1 MTKMQ
6 PSSIEE
12 EVRISFTG
20 LEADK
25 GIAYAADLAKAL
37 NGWKDFCE
45 LSISIFL
52 NEELSTRPLAY
63 ELRPQIKIRSLERN
77 SFDVVSVVVVPIA
90 LMVGYDVAKT
100 LWKWRRSLV
109 KNHIDNKKAFLS
121 REQAIEALKVLASS
135 HNIRVTET
143 IEVVKVMDSIDDS
156 LNDLVEPIDHSAER
170 MIITSSS
177 ETSRIELTSQDKK
190 ALKSG
195 YHVTSSEAR
204 KGFEKCSVK
213 FIRIN
218 TETGNALI
226 SLGKPTGI
234 HQMGHEFS
242 EIIDPAVKEARNVYA
257 RAFYEGSSLE
267 VWARMIRSKK
277 SNKFATWQ
285 ISASLPTD
293 DSPLFDGSPRK
304 GN

>member
-1 MTKMQ
+1 M
-6 PSSIEE
+6 
-12 EVRISFTG
+12 
-20 LEADK
+20 
-25 GIAYAADLAKAL
+25 AKAL

-52 NEELSTRPLAY
+52 NEELSTRPLEY
-63 ELRPQIKIRSLERN
+63 ELRPQVKIRSFERN
-77 SFDVVSVVVVPIA
+77 SFDVVSVVIIPVA

-100 LWKWRRSLV
+100 LWKWRRSLM
-109 KNHIDNKKAFLS
+109 KKHIANKKAFLS
-121 REQAIEALKVLASS
+121 REQAIEALKMLAQS
-135 HNIRVTET
+135 HNIKITET
-143 IEVVKVMDSIDDS
+143 IEIVKVMDSIDDS

-170 MIITSSS
+170 LIITSSS
-177 ETSRIELTSQDKK
+177 ETSIIELTSQDKR
-190 ALKSG
+190 ALRSG
-195 YHVTSSEAR
+195 YHVTPGEAR
-204 KGFEKCSVK
+204 KGFERCSVK

-226 SLGKPTGI
+226 SFDKPTGI

-242 EIIDPAVKEARNVYA
+242 EIIDPAIKEAKNVYT

-267 VWARMIRSKK
+267 VWARMIRSQK
-277 SNKFATWQ
+277 SNKFARWQ

-293 DSPLFDGSPRK
+293 DSPLFYGSRPKEENLR